1 MQLLLLVAFA
11 TLIAG
16 TIGLGA
22 LALEATGLERRK
34 ARFQSLSAFTGTG
47 FTTSEA
53 EAVVNHAQRRR
64 IISTLIVVGNLGVL
78 GLLGALVVVLVRG
91 AGSQRGLLWAIVLLG
106 AVLLYGL
113 VLGRWLNPAVKRG
126 LARLFRLQP
135 VAVEELAQLPDGRTV
150 FAVTVADDSGLAGR
164 SVQEFEA
171 AGIDVLAG
179 GGAEALQP
187 GDLLICAGDVAAVKA
202 LLE

>member
-1 MQLLLLVAFA
+1 MQLLLLVVFA

-64 IISTLIVVGNLGVL
+64 IISTLIIVGNLGVL
-78 GLLGALVVVLVRG
+78 GLLGALVAVLVRG
-91 AGSQRGLLWAIVLLG
+91 AGSQRGLLGAVVLLG
-106 AVLLYGL
+106 AVLLYAL
-113 VLGRWLNPAVKRG
+113 VLGRWVNPAVKRG
-126 LARLFRLQP
+126 MARLFRLRP
-135 VAVEELAQLPDGRTV
+135 VAVEHLAQLPDGRAV
-150 FAVTVADDSGLAGR
+150 FAVAVTEDSGLVGR
-164 SVQEFEA
+164 SAGEFEA
-171 AGIDVLAG
+171 AGIHVLVG
-179 GGAEALQP
+179 GETEMLQS
-187 GDLLICAGDVAAVKA
+187 GDLLICAGNAGAVKA

>member
-22 LALEATGLERRK
+22 LALEATGLGRRK

-78 GLLGALVVVLVRG
+78 GLLGALVAVLVRG
-91 AGSQRGLLWAIVLLG
+91 AGSQRGLRLAIVLLG

-113 VLGRWLNPAVKRG
+113 ALGRWVNPAVKRW
-126 LARLFRLQP
+126 LARLFRLRP
-135 VAVEELAQLPDGRTV
+135 VTVEELAQLPDGRTL
-150 FAVTVADDSGLAGR
+150 FALTVTEDSGLAGH
-164 SVQEFEA
+164 SAQEFET
-171 AGIDVLAG
+171 AGIQVLVG
-179 GGAEALQP
+179 GEAEALQP
-187 GDLLICAGDVAAVKA
+187 GDLLICAGDVEAATA

>member
-64 IISTLIVVGNLGVL
+64 IISTLIIVGNLGVL
-78 GLLGALVVVLVRG
+78 GLLGALVAVLVRG
-91 AGSQRGLLWAIVLLG
+91 AGSQRGLLLAIVLLA
-106 AVLLYGL
+106 AVLLYWL
-113 VLGRWLNPAVKRG
+113 VLARWVNPAVKRA
-126 LARLFRLQP
+126 LARLFRLHP
-135 VAVEELAQLPDGRTV
+135 VVVEELAQLPDGRTV
-150 FAVTVADDSGLAGR
+150 FAITVTAQSAIVGR
-164 SVQEFEA
+164 SMQEFEA
-171 AGIDVLAG
+171 TGIHVLVG
-179 GGAEALQP
+179 GGAEALRS
-187 GDLLICAGDVAAVKA
+187 GDLLICAGDVEAVKA